1 VSGGTAAI
9 STHHKLMRHSGSIG
23 VNTDGYGPERLYS
36 NGMTEPIVTA
46 MRVLLLLG
54 VANSVPIF
62 ARKLLKN
69 RFSAPLDGG
78 LKFIDGRP
86 LLGAS
91 KTIRGLVLSIA
102 GTALV
107 APWLGFDWITGAGL
121 ASVSMLGDLL
131 SSFAK
136 RRLGLRTHSQ
146 ALGLDQIPESL
157 LPLLVFQERLGFT
170 VFEVA
175 ALTGAF
181 LVLGLVLS
189 RLFFKLHIRER
200 PY

>member
-1 VSGGTAAI
+1 
-9 STHHKLMRHSGSIG
+9 M
-23 VNTDGYGPERLYS
+23 P
-36 NGMTEPIVTA
+36 EPILAA

-86 LLGAS
+86 LLGES

-102 GTALV
+102 STALI
-107 APWLGFDWITGAGL
+107 APWLGFEWVTGAGL

-146 ALGLDQIPESL
+146 AFGLDQIPESL
-157 LPLLVFQERLGFT
+157 LPLLVFQERLGLTIVEIAAIT
-170 VFEVA
+170 V
-175 ALTGAF
+175 AF
-181 LVLGLVLS
+181 LVLELVLS
-189 RLFFKLHIRER
+189 RLFYKLHIRER